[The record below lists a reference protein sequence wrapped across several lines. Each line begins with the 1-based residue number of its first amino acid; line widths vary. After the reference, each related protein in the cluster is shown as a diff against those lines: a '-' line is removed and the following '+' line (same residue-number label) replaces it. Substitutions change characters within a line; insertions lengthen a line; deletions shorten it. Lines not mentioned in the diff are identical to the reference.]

1 VMPCPAPGLDW
12 VDDAIGRVFCRF
24 YGRENLAPP
33 ACSRFNS
40 CRSWSRCGI
49 WMTLPGV
56 LEID

>member
-12 VDDAIGRVFCRF
+12 VDDAIGWVFCRF

-33 ACSRFNS
+33 AWSRFNS
-40 CRSWSRCGI
+40 RSWSRCEK
-49 WMTLPGV
+49 WMTPPGL